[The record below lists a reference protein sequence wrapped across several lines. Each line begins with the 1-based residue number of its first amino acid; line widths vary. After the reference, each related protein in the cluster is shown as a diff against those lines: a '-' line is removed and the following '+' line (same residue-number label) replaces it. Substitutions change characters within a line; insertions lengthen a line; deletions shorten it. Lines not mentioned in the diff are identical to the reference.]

1 MDKCRPMSFSAG
13 YYPQARKPSVRGR
26 ETQLVLYA
34 GLSRVGTDDH
44 RNSGL
49 YMRSRS
55 CIFEAVES
63 VKIVEGGQTKILLS
77 YNIQL

>member
-1 MDKCRPMSFSAG
+1 M
-13 YYPQARKPSVRGR
+13 RGR
-26 ETQLVLYA
+26 ETQLLLYA
-34 GLSRVGTDDH
+34 GLSRVGMDDH

-55 CIFEAVES
+55 CIFEVVES

-77 YNIQL
+77 HSIQL

>member
-1 MDKCRPMSFSAG
+1 MSFSAG
-13 YYPQARKPSVRGR
+13 YYPQARQPSMRGR
-26 ETQLVLYA
+26 ETQLLLYA

-44 RNSGL
+44 GNSGL
-49 YMRSRS
+49 YMRSWS

-77 YNIQL
+77 HSIQL

>member
-1 MDKCRPMSFSAG
+1 MSFSAG
-13 YYPQARKPSVRGR
+13 YYLQARQPSVRGR
-26 ETQLVLYA
+26 ETQLLLYA

-55 CIFEAVES
+55 RIFEAVES
-63 VKIVEGGQTKILLS
+63 VKIVESGQTKIILS
-77 YNIQL
+77 HSIQL